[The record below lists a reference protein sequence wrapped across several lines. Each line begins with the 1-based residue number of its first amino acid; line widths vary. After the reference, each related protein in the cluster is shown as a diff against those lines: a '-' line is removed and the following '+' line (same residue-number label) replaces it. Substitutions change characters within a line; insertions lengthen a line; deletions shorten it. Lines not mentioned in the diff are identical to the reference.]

1 MPRYH
6 IQETVTD
13 TNGTPLDTATV
24 TVCVLGTTEASRVSL
39 YADAN
44 SATTLANPLTSDG
57 SGLVDFYLAYPLV
70 CDLRPVKNGVAGR
83 MVTVR
88 PGLPAVGDVPTWDGA
103 QDVHQKAATAPYWI
117 SGRIHQ
123 HYASGTTGSKVQ
135 ITPLTD
141 QVAQASAGWT
151 ASGAGDLIPPQAG
164 LYTVDWAATIESN
177 AGQLVKV
184 FAEDSD
190 TSTVNV
196 DASAAWRVPD
206 AQGDGTGVTWSSTWA
221 GATPTDSIGL
231 AIEMAALSGATS
243 GDVDVYVVL
252 RLRYVGPLA

>member
-1 MPRYH
+1 MPGTGWKVPYH
-6 IQETVTD
+6 PALAAAAPAAAAVYDAAHFDVPDAEDADVGLGPYKHSGAPPDGFNNGIAEKGASAVDIVTGAAYAN
-13 TNGTPLDTATV
+13 TGTKAATV
-24 TVCVLGTTEASRVSL
+24 WTKQS
-39 YADAN
+39 
-44 SATTLANPLTSDG
+44 
-57 SGLVDFYLAYPLV
+57 
-70 CDLRPVKNGVAGR
+70 
-83 MVTVR
+83 
-88 PGLPAVGDVPTWDGA
+88 
-103 QDVHQKAATAPYWI
+103 ATAPYWI

-135 ITPLTD
+135 ITPLTE
-141 QVAQASAGWT
+141 QVAHASAGWT
-151 ASGAGDLIPPQAG
+151 ASNDGDLIPPQAG

-177 AGQLVKV
+177 AGQTVKV